1 MKAEDIL
8 NAVAN
13 VDESWTDSSA
23 CAFYGITAKP
33 RSRANRTF
41 LRSASV
47 AVVCLCA
54 ALAVGLVSA
63 SLFGLLPSGSS
74 SGGPWNDPAASVS
87 GTAVPPE
94 SGTTPPPGTS
104 GEGANLTG
112 SLPSDSDTARDPATD
127 DVTSV
132 PDDPATTT
140 VPADITSSPE
150 TCSPEATTGEPAPSD
165 PVEVTTADSPESVTA
180 TTHESGEI
188 TVPVQTEPV
197 SGHVH
202 SFSSVYEGF
211 DRNYHWFVCSCG
223 AKTGIGEHD
232 LLPWM
237 IEREATPGNP
247 GKRTAICRICGNPV
261 SEEYDY
267 VETEPIP
274 NPSGLSFRLR
284 EDSFYFVIG
293 RGECRDSEIV
303 IPAEYNGLPVTG
315 ILANSFAGQSDI
327 TSVVLPE
334 GLITVG
340 TGAFSGTGV
349 TELTIPSTVETL
361 GKDLFGANDRLTT
374 LYIRTDKLTSESC
387 KSPFGSCRTLT
398 TVVFETAT
406 VSDYITKYLGI
417 QNVLQT
423 AVLTKAVKVIGNG
436 AFSGCKKLKTVMYEG
451 TFDAW
456 CGISFKNSPCVNGSD
471 LYIDGKLVEEI
482 VFDEKC
488 ARADG
493 EKAKFAGCT
502 SLNRII
508 ISANVSEIG
517 TAEFY
522 GCSALVNVIIPDSVA
537 SIGYNAFA
545 NCTSL
550 EIVSFGEGVAN
561 VESRAFDNCN
571 LLKYAFIPNPG
582 CVVADNSFPEGTAVM
597 IGGTD

>member
-23 CAFYGITAKP
+23 GAFYGITAKP

-132 PDDPATTT
+132 PEDPATTT

-150 TCSPEATTGEPAPSD
+150 ACSPEATTGEPAPSD

-188 TVPVQTEPV
+188 TVPEQTEPV

-284 EDSFYFVIG
+284 EDSFYFVVG

-456 CGISFKNSPCVNGSD
+456 CGISFKNSPCANGSA

>member
-1 MKAEDIL
+1 M
-8 NAVAN
+8 
-13 VDESWTDSSA
+13 
-23 CAFYGITAKP
+23 
-33 RSRANRTF
+33 
-41 LRSASV
+41 
-47 AVVCLCA
+47 
-54 ALAVGLVSA
+54 
-63 SLFGLLPSGSS
+63 
-74 SGGPWNDPAASVS
+74 
-87 GTAVPPE
+87 
-94 SGTTPPPGTS
+94 
-104 GEGANLTG
+104 
-112 SLPSDSDTARDPATD
+112 
-127 DVTSV
+127 
-132 PDDPATTT
+132 
-140 VPADITSSPE
+140 
-150 TCSPEATTGEPAPSD
+150 
-165 PVEVTTADSPESVTA
+165 
-180 TTHESGEI
+180 
-188 TVPVQTEPV
+188 
-197 SGHVH
+197 
-202 SFSSVYEGF
+202 
-211 DRNYHWFVCSCG
+211 
-223 AKTGIGEHD
+223 
-232 LLPWM
+232 
-237 IEREATPGNP
+237 
-247 GKRTAICRICGNPV
+247 
-261 SEEYDY
+261 
-267 VETEPIP
+267 
-274 NPSGLSFRLR
+274 
-284 EDSFYFVIG
+284 
-293 RGECRDSEIV
+293 
-303 IPAEYNGLPVTG
+303 
-315 ILANSFAGQSDI
+315 
-327 TSVVLPE
+327 
-334 GLITVG
+334 
-340 TGAFSGTGV
+340 
-349 TELTIPSTVETL
+349 
-361 GKDLFGANDRLTT
+361 
-374 LYIRTDKLTSESC
+374 
-387 KSPFGSCRTLT
+387 
-398 TVVFETAT
+398 FETAT

-456 CGISFKNSPCVNGSD
+456 CGISFKNSPCANGSA